1 MSTDWSVEQAFKF
14 YKDVF
19 TKRDHE
25 FMERVIENDHV
36 FSFTILYHPGI
47 RPCGAFGDIY
57 ITNYFLVQAI
67 NNYEYVKEHEHVI
80 SVSND
85 SCYHHNRKLNEAN
98 CSTKKYVIGERFG
111 FCEDCYK
118 NFMEIYNEITVFEKN
133 DVKVFKLKNSY
144 TFRCKDIEFSV
155 AAKIKSCDDIIIFA
169 KKDLGCINKY
179 HPKICESHHK
189 INVRDYNIEHFMSYE
204 CICSAKIVYFKKE
217 NKPFII
223 HILFHQTILQP
234 FVQLTCLKCKTI

>member
-47 RPCGAFGDIY
+47 RPCGAFGDIN

-98 CSTKKYVIGERFG
+98 CSTKSMLLE
-111 FCEDCYK
+111 
-118 NFMEIYNEITVFEKN
+118 
-133 DVKVFKLKNSY
+133 
-144 TFRCKDIEFSV
+144 
-155 AAKIKSCDDIIIFA
+155 
-169 KKDLGCINKY
+169 KDLGFV
-179 HPKICESHHK
+179 KIAIK
-189 INVRDYNIEHFMSYE
+189 ILWKFIMKLQYL
-204 CICSAKIVYFKKE
+204 KKMM
-217 NKPFII
+217 
-223 HILFHQTILQP
+223 
-234 FVQLTCLKCKTI
+234 LKCLS